1 MVKMKMIAGL
11 VVLCLASAVAAF
23 FLPNTLGTL
32 LSFVSMGAAAG
43 VGVLAIVSFVRLL
56 TLGLGVGSR
65 PFHQLY
71 LSLVIP

>member
-23 FLPNTLGTL
+23 FLPNALGTL
-32 LSFVSMGAAAG
+32 LSFVSMGAAAS

-56 TLGLGVGSR
+56 TQR
-65 PFHQLY
+65 RAF
-71 LSLVIP
+71 

>member
-23 FLPNTLGTL
+23 FLPNALGTL

-43 VGVLAIVSFVRLL
+43 IGVLAIVSFVRLL
-56 TLGLGVGSR
+56 TQR
-65 PFHQLY
+65 RAF
-71 LSLVIP
+71 

>member
-11 VVLCLASAVAAF
+11 VVLCLASAVTAF

-43 VGVLAIVSFVRLL
+43 VGVLAIVSLVRLL
-56 TLGLGVGSR
+56 TQR
-65 PFHQLY
+65 RAF
-71 LSLVIP
+71 

>member
-32 LSFVSMGAAAG
+32 LSFVSMGAAAS
-43 VGVLAIVSFVRLL
+43 VGVLAIVSIVRLL
-56 TLGLGVGSR
+56 TQR
-65 PFHQLY
+65 RAF
-71 LSLVIP
+71 

>member
-1 MVKMKMIAGL
+1 MVKMKIIAGL

-32 LSFVSMGAAAG
+32 LSFVSMGAAVG

-56 TLGLGVGSR
+56 TQR
-65 PFHQLY
+65 RAF
-71 LSLVIP
+71 

>member
-23 FLPNTLGTL
+23 FLPNTRGTL
-32 LSFVSMGAAAG
+32 LSFVSMGAAAS

-56 TLGLGVGSR
+56 TQR
-65 PFHQLY
+65 RAF
-71 LSLVIP
+71 

>member
-23 FLPNTLGTL
+23 FLPNALGTL

-56 TLGLGVGSR
+56 TQR
-65 PFHQLY
+65 RAF
-71 LSLVIP
+71 

>member
-23 FLPNTLGTL
+23 LLPNTLGTL
-32 LSFVSMGAAAG
+32 LSFVSMGAAAS

-56 TLGLGVGSR
+56 TQR
-65 PFHQLY
+65 RAF
-71 LSLVIP
+71 